1 MLLEWMGRTGAQY
14 MIAPTVILKCAE
26 KKLKF
31 MVVEKENSGEQEII
45 FRVGTGLWVC
55 LPGNGGHQGS

>member
-1 MLLEWMGRTGAQY
+1 

-31 MVVEKENSGEQEII
+31 MVVEKESSGEQEII
-45 FRVGTGLWVC
+45 FRVGAGLWVC
-55 LPGNGGHQGS
+55 LPGNGRHQGN

>member
-1 MLLEWMGRTGAQY
+1 

-31 MVVEKENSGEQEII
+31 MVVEKENSGSAQ
-45 FRVGTGLWVC
+45 VC
-55 LPGNGGHQGS
+55 GSACQAMEDTREASPGGGEHVPTSARWNL